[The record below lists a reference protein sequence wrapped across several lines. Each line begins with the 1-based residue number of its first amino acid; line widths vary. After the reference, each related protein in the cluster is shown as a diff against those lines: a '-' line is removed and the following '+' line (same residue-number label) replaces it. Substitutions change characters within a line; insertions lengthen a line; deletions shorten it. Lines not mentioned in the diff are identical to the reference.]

1 MRISGFLI
9 HITLVRRRSA
19 KNRQKS
25 RLFANSDE
33 PASTSSIVKEQLFA
47 PRQVAFQ
54 LWGELS
60 TLTVAVRP
68 SSDQGHFFWT
78 FSRRAANALFS
89 YHKSL

>member
-9 HITLVRRRSA
+9 HITLVRRRST

-25 RLFANSDE
+25 QFLAISDE

-60 TLTVAVRP
+60 TLTAAAFP
-68 SSDQGHFFWT
+68 SSDQSHFFWT
-78 FSRRAANALFS
+78 FSRYA
-89 YHKSL
+89 